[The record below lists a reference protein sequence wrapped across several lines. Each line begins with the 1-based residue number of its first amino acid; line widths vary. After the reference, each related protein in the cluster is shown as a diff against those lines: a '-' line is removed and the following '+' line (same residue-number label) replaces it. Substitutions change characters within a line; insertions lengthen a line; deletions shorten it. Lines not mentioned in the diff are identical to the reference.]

1 MGASKSITME
11 RRMHPQAL
19 VVCTIEG
26 SAWFLLPLLH
36 RSGLVMDVVTASPLL
51 RHSQFVRTVHVAG
64 RDRVADK
71 AVAVA
76 NRHRYDWVI
85 VTEDGLL
92 GEIARLPLPLA
103 ERMAVL
109 PLTHPAGMGH
119 LHSKTGLARAMEGH
133 GIRMPAYA
141 VAHSVEE
148 ALEATGRIGFPVAL
162 KLDASAGGHGTFPCA
177 DAGEVR
183 ARAGCF
189 DGRPLLV
196 QQWIQGRKLDVNA
209 LFLDGRLGHVTVAHT
224 QSEVRPL
231 GVGKVRRYL
240 PPCRVDAA
248 MQDELGRIGRALHA
262 HGFANVTAIEDA
274 QGLRHYFEADMRPN
288 VWSDHGRFVGNDAAD
303 AIRAWLG
310 GRPMPPPQGCGALT
324 EPVEVPHVAR
334 MSAWDLVR
342 HPFRAWKYR
351 PTTDAQLVFLLAA
364 RRVLPRALRRAA

>member
-1 MGASKSITME
+1 M
-11 RRMHPQAL
+11 RPQAL
-19 VVCTIEG
+19 VACTIEG

-36 RSGLVMDVVTASPLL
+36 RAGLDIDVVTSSPLL
-51 RHSQFVRTVHVAG
+51 RHSRFVREVHAAG
-64 RDRVADK
+64 RDAVAGK

-76 NRHRYDWVI
+76 NGRRYDWVI

-92 GEIARLPLPLA
+92 GEIARLPVPLA
-103 ERMAVL
+103 DRMAAL
-109 PLTHPAGMGH
+109 PLTHPDGMGH
-119 LHSKTGLARAMEGH
+119 LHSKVGLARALEGH
-133 GIRMPAYA
+133 GIRMPAQA
-141 VAHSVEE
+141 VAHTLGE
-148 ALEATGRIGFPVAL
+148 ALEASGRIGFPVAL
-162 KLDASAGGHGTFPCA
+162 KVDASAGGHGTFPCA

-196 QQWIQGRKLDVNA
+196 QQWIPGRKLDANPLYVE
-209 LFLDGRLGHVTVAHT
+209 GRLVHVTVAYT

-248 MQDELGRIGRALHA
+248 MLDELGRLGRALHA

-274 QGLRHYFEADMRPN
+274 EGRRHYFEADMRPN
-288 VWSDHGRFVGNDAAD
+288 VWSDHGRFVGNDAVD
-303 AIRAWLG
+303 AIRGWLG
-310 GRPMPPPQGCGALT
+310 GGPMPPPQGCGALT

-342 HPFRAWKYR
+342 HPLQAWRYR
-351 PTTDAQLVFLLAA
+351 PTTDARLVFLLAA
-364 RRVLPRALRRAA
+364 RHVLPRAWARAA